1 MDIAYPTAATARFPF
16 LPSALIL
23 LPFFMPRSIRVH
35 PEHRQTVA
43 LALERNGFLTQ
54 GDLAAHLEI
63 ALSTV
68 SNFFRGV
75 NVSIAKFE
83 EISEALGLEPRTLI
97 QGEAVETSSSST
109 SEALPTTFY
118 AYDEGWVG
126 RDDLVTELTTQV
138 QETCRLTLITG
149 IAGVGKTALAERLLL
164 ALSDFGTPL
173 RENFD
178 AQDRTADFGSFAA
191 RLLEKL
197 GQTVTPSDRTE
208 TSQLLARL
216 LQALQTHRRLL
227 LIDSLEELLQG
238 NEQEGW
244 SEFQDEGFLAFF
256 QQVLSAEAFQSRI
269 ILTSQELPTQLL
281 AYGSRYRTLWET
293 TLLTGLSALEQLTLF
308 GKTGLAI
315 RPEAAGRDYL
325 VRIGKAYEG
334 HPLALRI
341 IAGEIGSRPFF
352 GDVIAYWNRYGPEIE
367 AVETAIAE
375 AAAGQMSGA
384 EDKWRLDRFT
394 RTLRLNVRRRL
405 EQTFERLQRDA
416 KFAYVLLCEASVYRC
431 AVPEAW
437 WLSHLE
443 YWDCNE
449 ATALAALDALKDRFL
464 VEEAIFQ
471 GDYTLRQHTL
481 IRSISLEHLSRLD
494 QIA

>member
-1 MDIAYPTAATARFPF
+1 
-16 LPSALIL
+16 
-23 LPFFMPRSIRVH
+23 
-35 PEHRQTVA
+35 
-43 LALERNGFLTQ
+43 
-54 GDLAAHLEI
+54 
-63 ALSTV
+63 
-68 SNFFRGV
+68 
-75 NVSIAKFE
+75 AKFE
-83 EISEALGLEPRTLI
+83 EISEALGLEPRALLQSTDSLS
-97 QGEAVETSSSST
+97 VESPADDA
-109 SEALPTTFY
+109 ALAPTFF

-126 RDDLVTELTTQV
+126 REELVNDLAAQIKGTH
-138 QETCRLTLITG
+138 RLLMITG
-149 IAGVGKTALAERLLL
+149 IAGVGKTALAERLSLE
-164 ALSDFGTPL
+164 LSDLGLPL

-178 AQDRTADFGSFAA
+178 AQDQSSDFGSFAA

-197 GQTVTPSDRTE
+197 GQVVTPSDSHSERLCQRTDIP
-208 TSQLLARL
+208 QLLTRL
-216 LQALQTHRRLL
+216 VQYLRTHRRLI

-244 SEFQDEGFLAFF
+244 SEFRDEAFGRFF
-256 QQVLSAEAFQSRI
+256 QQILSAEMFQSRL
-269 ILTSQELPTQLL
+269 ILTSQESPSQLL
-281 AYGSRYRTLWET
+281 AFGSRYRNFWATQLV
-293 TLLTGLSALEQLTLF
+293 TGLPPAEQLALF
-308 GKTGLAI
+308 EKTGLDI
-315 RPEAAGRDYL
+315 RSETDGYAYL
-325 VRIGKAYEG
+325 IRIGQAYEG

-375 AAAGQMSGA
+375 AAAGQMIGA

-481 IRSISLEHLSRLD
+481 IRSISLAHLD
-494 QIA
+494 QLDELP